1 MGIHRSVNVPSSQW
15 ISQALPRYY
24 IIFKM
29 QPGEEKQPRVVG
41 CPSPSV
47 FYHQFNARS
56 SPGVVERAEQGPRG
70 TDRPGWP
77 GHGRRAVGHRR
88 WVAGWVHSL
97 PCFLAP
103 SVQTTCFAMSP
114 TSPEVKRGRFLPT
127 SQGNCEANGSDGGE
141 SLQAG
146 SCKDFCSQTG
156 GCSPQPLITQPSFNV
171 HRHLQSITQR
181 TRHCQGIHCGSF
193 LEMCSNYFSLIITP
207 TVLIIMSG
215 FGLSLRAGVYGLCFI
230 LDGRGF
236 ILSGYMFSFQ
246 LTVFVYPV
254 YILIQRGLLI
264 PASQRRL
271 GMCCTGS
278 SSVHIPTLSF

>member
-1 MGIHRSVNVPSSQW
+1 MTWAREEGSG
-15 ISQALPRYY
+15 SQAA
-24 IIFKM
+24 
-29 QPGEEKQPRVVG
+29 G
-41 CPSPSV
+41 CRLGS
-47 FYHQFNARS
+47 
-56 SPGVVERAEQGPRG
+56 
-70 TDRPGWP
+70 
-77 GHGRRAVGHRR
+77 
-88 WVAGWVHSL
+88 
-97 PCFLAP
+97 FLALLP
-103 SVQTTCFAMSP
+103 GTLSANHLLCHESHFSR
-114 TSPEVKRGRFLPT
+114 VKRGQFLPT
-127 SQGNCEANGSDGGE
+127 LQGNCEASGSDGGE

-264 PASQRRL
+264 PASQR
-271 GMCCTGS
+271 
-278 SSVHIPTLSF
+278 